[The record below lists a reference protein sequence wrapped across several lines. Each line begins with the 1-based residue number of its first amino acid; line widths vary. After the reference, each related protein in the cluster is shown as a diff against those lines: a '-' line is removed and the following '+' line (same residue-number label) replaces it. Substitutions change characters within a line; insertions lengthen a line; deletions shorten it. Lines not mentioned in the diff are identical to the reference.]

1 MKPKQKSTIAGISP
15 TFINDG
21 DAHRN
26 EGLLLSVTSET
37 QFWIPCPLMNFS
49 AELFP
54 KTDPKKS
61 LPALYFQW
69 SCVLINDWSQISEL
83 LKRQCLV
90 LTSLREPIT
99 VLPVVLFI
107 VSVWGCCN
115 TSNERKN
122 VYPQSKSSFS
132 LLVIKDDSRSLLMIS
147 HVSFER
153 FWIDVVIK
161 SRKTHSRGD
170 QEISYMYFLGGRG
183 QCIIPYPFLLAKSS

>member
-1 MKPKQKSTIAGISP
+1 MIFLCNYFRRQI
-15 TFINDG
+15 
-21 DAHRN
+21 
-26 EGLLLSVTSET
+26 
-37 QFWIPCPLMNFS
+37 Q
-49 AELFP
+49 
-54 KTDPKKS
+54 KKS
-61 LPALYFQW
+61 LPAPYFPW
-69 SCVLINDWSQISEL
+69 SGSLITDWDPLSEL
-83 LKRQCLV
+83 MKRQCV
-90 LTSLREPIT
+90 ALTSLREPIT